1 MPKEFFAD
9 FPIIKYNN
17 EPVRD
22 ISIRIDILEN
32 VKSDSY
38 AFLPYT
44 IKDGERAEEVA
55 YLYYGNPKY
64 VWIVYLSNN
73 IIDPYF
79 EWPLDNYEFEQT
91 LAKTYA
97 AQALAA
103 SPSNVGWQA
112 VVEWA
117 NSTSTT
123 SNIVYY
129 RRISDPTVR
138 MNKDGLAFVTD
149 AADWQAVRVYDYE
162 FEKNESRRNIQLLNK
177 EYVSIAERNL
187 TRLLNER

>member
-1 MPKEFFAD
+1 MAKEFFSD
-9 FPIIKYNN
+9 FPIVTYNG
-17 EPVRD
+17 EQVRD
-22 ISIRIDILEN
+22 ISIRLDILEN
-32 VKSDSY
+32 VKSDPY

-55 YLYYGNPKY
+55 YLYYGDPRY
-64 VWIVYLSNN
+64 VWVVYLSNN

-79 EWPLDNYEFEQT
+79 DWPLDNNQFEQT

-97 AQALAA
+97 ARALAA
-103 SPSNVGWQA
+103 DANNVGWQA
-112 VVEWA
+112 VVNWTQ
-117 NSTSTT
+117 STSIT

-138 MNKDGLAFVTD
+138 MNKDGIEFVTD
-149 AADWQAVRVYDYE
+149 GADWVAVRVYDDE
-162 FEKNESRRNIQLLNK
+162 FEKNELRRNIQLLNK

-187 TRLLNER
+187 TRLLNE

>member
-1 MPKEFFAD
+1 MAKEFFAD

-22 ISIRIDILEN
+22 ISVRIDILEN
-32 VKSDSY
+32 IKTDPYS
-38 AFLPYT
+38 FLPYT

-64 VWIVYLSNN
+64 VWVVYLSNN

-112 VVEWA
+112 VVNWA

-138 MNKDGLAFVTD
+138 MNKDGLAFVSD
-149 AADWQAVRVYDYE
+149 AADWQAVRVYDDE

-187 TRLLNER
+187 TRLLNE

>member
-1 MPKEFFAD
+1 MAKEYFSD
-9 FPIIKYNN
+9 FPLIKYNN
-17 EPVRD
+17 EVVRD
-22 ISIRIDILEN
+22 ISVRLDILEN
-32 VKSDSY
+32 VKTDTY

-55 YLYYGNPKY
+55 YLYYGDPRY
-64 VWIVYLSNN
+64 VWVVYLSND

-79 EWPLDNYEFEQT
+79 EWPLSNYEFEHT

-97 AQALAA
+97 KRALAA

-112 VVEWA
+112 VVNWSQ
-117 NSTSTT
+117 STSTT

-138 MNKDGLAFVTD
+138 MNKDGLAFVSD
-149 AADWQAVRVYDYE
+149 AADWQAVRVYDEE
-162 FEKNESRRNIQLLNK
+162 FEANESRRNIQLLNK
-177 EYVSIAERNL
+177 EYVSIVERNL
-187 TRLLNER
+187 TSLLNE

>member
-1 MPKEFFAD
+1 MAKEFFAD

-22 ISIRIDILEN
+22 ISVRIDILEN
-32 VKSDSY
+32 IKTDPY
-38 AFLPYT
+38 ALLPYT

-64 VWIVYLSNN
+64 VWVVYLSNN

-103 SPSNVGWQA
+103 SPSNVRWED
-112 VVEWA
+112 VVNWA

-138 MNKDGLAFVTD
+138 MNKDGLAFVSD
-149 AADWQAVRVYDYE
+149 AADWQAVRVYDDE

-187 TRLLNER
+187 TRLLNE